1 LQIPKKSSK
10 AMATMHLLV
19 IYYAEC
25 GVSQIYSYL
34 DFTIGVI
41 YTFNLT
47 SFMGMLNKHSIQKNK
62 NNKKINKSSAF
73 LKPVSS

>member
-1 LQIPKKSSK
+1 
-10 AMATMHLLV
+10 MATMHLLV

-47 SFMGMLNKHSIQKNK
+47 SFIGMLNSSSIVY
-62 NNKKINKSSAF
+62 KKIKII
-73 LKPVSS
+73 KK